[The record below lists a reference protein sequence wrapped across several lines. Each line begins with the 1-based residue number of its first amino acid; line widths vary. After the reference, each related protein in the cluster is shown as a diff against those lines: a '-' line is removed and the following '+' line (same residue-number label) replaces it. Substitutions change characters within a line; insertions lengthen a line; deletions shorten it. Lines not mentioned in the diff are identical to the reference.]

1 MNTIRH
7 HVEMKGR
14 TRTTS
19 GPADSKGETQALWQ
33 RTSCLVTLRG
43 PARARAPTLAP
54 RSCRTYKPHV
64 APSTVIYQSLSL
76 PPKWTASVELPC
88 IGEFKLRC
96 LPQEVL
102 CSRCFTIGSPIVALL
117 TTGSLVYA
125 LLTLR
130 SPMFALLTTGRPVGA
145 LLVALLWLVG
155 SWKTAPDK
163 PIFVDVLIYQIRFE
177 ENDCVVL
184 VFCCTLHFL
193 RSW

>member
-102 CSRCFTIGSPIVALL
+102 CSRCFTIGSP
-117 TTGSLVYA
+117 
-125 LLTLR
+125 
-130 SPMFALLTTGRPVGA
+130 MFALLTTGRPVGA